1 MKMKKKI
8 EFAALRTPF
17 EADMGE
23 IPFSEY
29 PRPAFERNSYI
40 CLNGAW
46 DLKICGKKGEIK
58 KETSVLVP
66 FPPQS
71 RLSGAEYE
79 TDVRDTLIYERS
91 FTLPE
96 GFLKD
101 RVLLHFGAVDQIA
114 QVLVNGKEALRHEG
128 GYLPFFCDITEL
140 LADAGA
146 INQLKV
152 MVTDTMDRTYPY
164 GKQRLKRGGMWYTSV
179 SGIWQT
185 VWLESVPKNY
195 ISDLKIDADTEKC
208 TVNVRGGE
216 KKKRL
221 RLRTEQGEKIYEFEG
236 ESVTVSP
243 EEKRLW
249 TPETPYLYRF
259 TLESGEDTVSSYFAL
274 RSVSIDNSGR
284 FPRILLNGKPYF
296 FHGLLDQG
304 YFSDGIY
311 LPATPEGFKNDILQM
326 KKLGFNMLRKHIKIE
341 PQLFYYYC
349 DLYGMAV
356 FQDLVN
362 SGGYS
367 FLVDTALPTV
377 FLRRGVT
384 HRASKKRKA
393 VFESAAKETVELL
406 YNHPSVVY
414 YTIFNE
420 GWGQYEADRIYG
432 DMKALDG
439 SRVWD
444 TTSGWFKTKKS
455 DVQSEHIYFKP
466 INLTAKEGRP
476 LVLSEF
482 GGFSYKVKDHSFNP
496 VETYGYRYYETEE
509 EYTAALEKLYLS
521 EIVPSIR
528 NGMCATVFTQVS
540 DVEDETNGLLTYDRQ
555 ILKVKEEPMQ
565 NIAKEIF
572 KAFEETQSK

>member
-1 MKMKKKI
+1 MKKKI
-8 EFAALRTPF
+8 EFALLKTPF

-29 PRPAFERNSYI
+29 PRPALKRDSYI
-40 CLNGAW
+40 CLNGKW
-46 DLKICGKKGEIK
+46 SFKVLGKKGKIK
-58 KETSVLVP
+58 KETEILVP

-71 RLSGAEYE
+71 RISGADYV
-79 TDVRDTLIYERS
+79 TDISDVLVYERD
-91 FTLPE
+91 FTVPQD
-96 GFLKD
+96 FKKD
-101 RVLLHFGAVDQIA
+101 RVLLHFGAVDQIT
-114 QVLVNGKEALRHEG
+114 QVFVNGEKVGEHAG
-128 GYLPFFCDITEL
+128 GYLPFSFDITDVL
-140 LADAGA
+140 SAAGE
-146 INQLKV
+146 INRLKV
-152 MVTDTMDRTYPY
+152 TVRDRMDRSYPY
-164 GKQRLKRGGMWYTSV
+164 GKQRMKRGGMWYTPV

-185 VWLESVPKNY
+185 VWLESVPSNY
-195 ISDLKIDADTEKC
+195 VSALKIDTDTEKC
-208 TVNVRGGE
+208 TVTVRGGE
-216 KKKRL
+216 KAKRL

-236 ESVTVSP
+236 ESLTFSP
-243 EEKRLW
+243 DEIHLW

-259 TLESGEDTVSSYFAL
+259 TLESGADKVESYFAL
-274 RSVSIDNSGR
+274 REISADMGEM
-284 FPRILLNGKPYF
+284 FPRLLLNGKPYF

-367 FLVDTALPTV
+367 FLIDTALPTV

-393 VFESAAKETVELL
+393 IFESSAKETVELL

-420 GWGQYEADRIYG
+420 GWGQYEADRLYG

-466 INLTAKEGRP
+466 INLTAREGRP

-509 EYTAALEKLYLS
+509 EYTAALEKLYLC
-521 EIVPSIR
+521 EIVPNVK
-528 NGMCATVFTQVS
+528 NGLCATVFTQVS

-572 KAFEETQSK
+572 KAFEETHSK

>member
-1 MKMKKKI
+1 MKKKI
-8 EFAALRTPF
+8 EFALLKTPF

-29 PRPAFERNSYI
+29 PRPALKRDSYI
-40 CLNGAW
+40 CLNGKW
-46 DLKICGKKGEIK
+46 SFKVLGKKGKIK
-58 KETSVLVP
+58 KETEILVP

-71 RLSGAEYE
+71 RISGADYV
-79 TDVRDTLIYERS
+79 TDISDVLVYERD
-91 FTLPE
+91 FTVPQD
-96 GFLKD
+96 FKKD
-101 RVLLHFGAVDQIA
+101 RVLLHFGAVDQIT
-114 QVLVNGKEALRHEG
+114 QVFVNGEKVGEHAG
-128 GYLPFFCDITEL
+128 GYLPFSFDITDVL
-140 LADAGA
+140 SAAGE
-146 INQLKV
+146 INRLKV
-152 MVTDTMDRTYPY
+152 TVRDRMDRSYPY
-164 GKQRLKRGGMWYTSV
+164 GKQRMKRGGMWYTPV

-185 VWLESVPKNY
+185 VWLESVPSNY
-195 ISDLKIDADTEKC
+195 VSALKIDTDTEKC
-208 TVNVRGGE
+208 TVTVRGGE
-216 KKKRL
+216 KAKRL

-236 ESVTVSP
+236 ESLTFSP
-243 EEKRLW
+243 DEIHLW

-259 TLESGEDTVSSYFAL
+259 TLESGADKVESYFAL
-274 RSVSIDNSGR
+274 REISADMGEM
-284 FPRILLNGKPYF
+284 FPRLLLNGKPYF

-311 LPATPEGFKNDILQM
+311 LPATPEGFKTDILQM

-367 FLVDTALPTV
+367 FLIDTALPTV

-393 VFESAAKETVELL
+393 IFESSAKETVELL

-420 GWGQYEADRIYG
+420 GWGQYEADRLYG

-466 INLTAKEGRP
+466 INLTAREGRP

-509 EYTAALEKLYLS
+509 EYTAALEKLYLC
-521 EIVPSIR
+521 EIVPNVK
-528 NGMCATVFTQVS
+528 NGLCATVFTQVS

-572 KAFEETQSK
+572 KAFEETHSK